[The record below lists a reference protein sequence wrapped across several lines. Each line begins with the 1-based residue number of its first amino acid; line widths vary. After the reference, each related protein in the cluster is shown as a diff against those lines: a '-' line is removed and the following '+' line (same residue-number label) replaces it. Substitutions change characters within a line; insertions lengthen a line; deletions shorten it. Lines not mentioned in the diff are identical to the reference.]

1 VDNRS
6 GKERD
11 ACRSQKSPDEQKTQA
26 KNAPE
31 MRFSTAKQQEQ
42 TDVTLNKYTRKV
54 HGRRN
59 NFFKVKAK
67 ASQNKEKD
75 NCLIERNDFMKFSD
89 RPQHNSAIKAV
100 QGKQKAL
107 HQQSRNPT
115 VDMDKNPTVFGSKD
129 NENHPIS
136 QDKRAVSNKLEES
149 KLTTQKTIKPVK
161 TEKKKNSV
169 TLGNPASGKNSEKL
183 RPNNSSVKGDRK
195 PTKRCQSKDYET
207 LTSREKNDG
216 ISHIRSNHLEQR
228 FDMKAIPSQ
237 PDEEEEECNLSPRAR
252 SINGGLKM
260 NSLLGLAEEES
271 ISRDT
276 VIEAQAVP
284 PREHESQDSTDF
296 FFMEKS

>member
-1 VDNRS
+1 
-6 GKERD
+6 
-11 ACRSQKSPDEQKTQA
+11 
-26 KNAPE
+26 
-31 MRFSTAKQQEQ
+31 
-42 TDVTLNKYTRKV
+42 
-54 HGRRN
+54 
-59 NFFKVKAK
+59 VK
-67 ASQNKEKD
+67 
-75 NCLIERNDFMKFSD
+75 I
-89 RPQHNSAIKAV
+89 
-100 QGKQKAL
+100 
-107 HQQSRNPT
+107 
-115 VDMDKNPTVFGSKD
+115 
-129 NENHPIS
+129 
-136 QDKRAVSNKLEES
+136 
-149 KLTTQKTIKPVK
+149 
-161 TEKKKNSV
+161 EKKKNSL

-195 PTKRCQSKDYET
+195 PTKRCQSKDHET

-296 FFMEKS
+296 FLWKNLKRAGYGGTKRSWKSRHYQSWVISIRDFSSGSGISCKTCISSIIKAS